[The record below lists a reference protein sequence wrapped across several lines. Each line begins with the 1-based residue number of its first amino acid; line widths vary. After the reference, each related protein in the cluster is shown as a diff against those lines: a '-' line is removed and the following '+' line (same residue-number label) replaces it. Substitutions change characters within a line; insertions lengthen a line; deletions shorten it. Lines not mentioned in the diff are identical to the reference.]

1 MGMVLM
7 WTAVLVGIPTM
18 AIAWRR
24 SPAAGF
30 WVGVSAIVLHTIG
43 HLMDCW

>member
-1 MGMVLM
+1 MGMLLM
-7 WTAVLVGIPTM
+7 VCALVIGIPMM

-30 WVGVSAIVLHTIG
+30 WIGVMALAVHAIG
-43 HLMDCW
+43 HLLEVS